1 MKLLNLVYEKDW
13 SIKEGELV
21 KDEYSCVNI
30 VFLFGD
36 TDAIKDENL
45 NNKFYI
51 LVEEVISNITL
62 EIIKLLLCIT
72 IFIFIRYSCFVIP
85 IHKIK

>member
-13 SIKEGELV
+13 SIKEGELQ

-36 TDAIKDENL
+36 TDVIKDEKRYNEIL
-45 NNKFYI
+45 NQITELSKMISAF
-51 LVEEVISNITL
+51 LKKLEV
-62 EIIKLLLCIT
+62 
-72 IFIFIRYSCFVIP
+72 
-85 IHKIK
+85 